1 MGTTAIRTKRGTAR
15 PSSLTTAD
23 LSSRILWITSATAAL
38 FVAVSLLSFN
48 IGDTPSHV
56 VAVHNDPIANWCG
69 IIGAWVAFW
78 TYHVLGFGVWVL
90 LVGVATWVTQ
100 VFRGIEMTH
109 VAARALGLLIMA
121 ISVSCFHE
129 LLFPHLGV
137 LAGAK
142 AGLIAKTIGTQLANG
157 FSNFGAVLIVLA
169 AFSIGLVI
177 AFEKIAFAIPHL
189 LFSLAKK
196 AVHVRAPKLQGLSL
210 PSLRI
215 QRSAVL
221 ELDDEV
227 EEEEWEEDEYA
238 EDEYEDEE
246 FEDEEYEEDE
256 PKKKLS
262 PAELKKKMAK
272 LPVRV
277 ASGGKA
283 AKESD
288 IQRPDNFEGYIFP
301 ALDLLEDPQDGI
313 GESVEDL
320 VRQQA
325 VDLEETLQMYG
336 IDGEV
341 AGIEAGPTITL
352 FSIELAP
359 GTKVASLSSLA
370 SDIARSLGAPNIR
383 IVPNAAGR
391 KTVGIEVPN
400 AERETVCIK
409 ELMSCKKAE
418 KMKLPMFLGKD
429 ASGEPM
435 VEDLTKMP
443 HMLVAG
449 TTGSGKSVCINSI
462 IAGWMYTKRPDELK
476 LILVDPKMVELS
488 QFSDIPH
495 LACPV
500 VTEMG
505 RAAAILEWA
514 VSKMEERYQL
524 FRNLGVRDLLGFNAL
539 TEDEIYN
546 ILDPQSEEAKARIPV
561 KLPYI
566 VFIIDELA
574 DLMMTAKDVEQ
585 SIVRIAQKARAVGI
599 HLILAT
605 QRPEAKVVTG
615 LIKSN
620 MPCRVAFKVSSG
632 MDSRIVLDTKGAELL
647 LGNGDMLHISP
658 GTTTANRSQGTFVS
672 SKEIRGIVKHLKEVA
687 APNFERSLI
696 QIKPGGAGIDTGG
709 DEQERDDL
717 FDSAVRI
724 MIESGRGSVSLLQRR
739 MGIGYGRASRLVD
752 QMAVAG
758 IVGEHKGSVAREI
771 LITVE
776 DWDEMQQLEAE
787 EDSDLE

>member
-1 MGTTAIRTKRGTAR
+1 
-15 PSSLTTAD
+15 
-23 LSSRILWITSATAAL
+23 
-38 FVAVSLLSFN
+38 V
-48 IGDTPSHV
+48 
-56 VAVHNDPIANWCG
+56 
-69 IIGAWVAFW
+69 
-78 TYHVLGFGVWVL
+78 
-90 LVGVATWVTQ
+90 
-100 VFRGIEMTH
+100 
-109 VAARALGLLIMA
+109 
-121 ISVSCFHE
+121 
-129 LLFPHLGV
+129 
-137 LAGAK
+137 
-142 AGLIAKTIGTQLANG
+142 
-157 FSNFGAVLIVLA
+157 
-169 AFSIGLVI
+169 
-177 AFEKIAFAIPHL
+177 
-189 LFSLAKK
+189 
-196 AVHVRAPKLQGLSL
+196 
-210 PSLRI
+210 
-215 QRSAVL
+215 
-221 ELDDEV
+221 
-227 EEEEWEEDEYA
+227 
-238 EDEYEDEE
+238 
-246 FEDEEYEEDE
+246 
-256 PKKKLS
+256 
-262 PAELKKKMAK
+262 
-272 LPVRV
+272 
-277 ASGGKA
+277 
-283 AKESD
+283 
-288 IQRPDNFEGYIFP
+288 
-301 ALDLLEDPQDGI
+301 
-313 GESVEDL
+313 
-320 VRQQA
+320 
-325 VDLEETLQMYG
+325 
-336 IDGEV
+336 
-341 AGIEAGPTITL
+341 
-352 FSIELAP
+352 
-359 GTKVASLSSLA
+359 A

-383 IVPNAAGR
+383 IVPNTAGR

-400 AERETVCIK
+400 QERETVCIK
-409 ELMSCKKAE
+409 ELMSSKKIE

-488 QFSDIPH
+488 QFADIPH

-514 VSKMEERYQL
+514 VARMEERYKL
-524 FRNLGVRDLLGFNAL
+524 FQKLGVRDILGFNEL
-539 TEDEIYN
+539 TEDEIYK
-546 ILDPQSEEAKARIPV
+546 ILEPQTEEAKARIPI

-632 MDSRIVLDTKGAELL
+632 MDSRIVLDIKGAELL
-647 LGNGDMLHISP
+647 LGNGDMLYISP

-672 SKEIRGIVKHLKEVA
+672 PKEIRGVVKHLKEIA
-687 APNFERSLI
+687 APNFERSLVT
-696 QIKPGGAGIDTGG
+696 IKPGGGSNVDAGD
-709 DEQERDDL
+709 DAQERDDL
-717 FDSAVRI
+717 FDDAVRV

-758 IVGEHKGSVAREI
+758 IVGAHKGSVAREI
-771 LITVE
+771 LISLE

-787 EDSDLE
+787 EDTDLE